1 MKYRLLLISALLL
14 ASVGGAAQDNTTD
27 DYVWPEDPAVV
38 QKLQDWQDL
47 KFGVILH
54 WGLYSVPGIV
64 ESWNLCNESWVV
76 RPEGTTYEGY
86 KQWYWGQAE
95 HFNPTAFNP
104 GQWASVFGDA
114 GMKYLIFTTKH
125 HDGYCLYDSEYTDFS
140 TAKGPAGRDFVKP
153 VFDTF
158 RSRGFMIG
166 EYFSKPDWHYP
177 GYWNP
182 YYATPDRNFNY
193 ERERHP
199 DWWESYVNYTRNQI
213 GEITDG
219 RYGNIDILWL
229 DGGWV
234 SGEEIGLDSLVPEIR
249 NNNPGIIIVDRMIGG
264 VNENYQTP
272 ERTFPSKQILHPW
285 ESCIPLSDDWG
296 WTPDHRYKSARHV
309 IAMLV
314 QIVAKG
320 GNLVVG
326 IGPTPQ
332 GLIDDDAVAILAE
345 VGAWMKLNGEAIY
358 ATRPTPVF
366 NDGGSV
372 WFTASRDGGTTYA
385 IYAPWD
391 DGPAP
396 ESLSW
401 SGNVPSGKV
410 TMLASGKRL
419 KYTVSGD
426 RVTVRLPR
434 GMENEAFALK
444 FSSAR

>member
-1 MKYRLLLISALLL
+1 MKKALTAIALGL
-14 ASVGGAAQDNTTD
+14 CFFCVAQAQDNTTD
-27 DYVWPEDPAVV
+27 DYVWPEDQSVL

-76 RPEGTTYEGY
+76 RPEGSTYEGY
-86 KQWYWGQAE
+86 KQWYWGLAKD
-95 HFNPTAFNP
+95 FNPVAFDP
-104 GQWASVFGDA
+104 VQWAEVFGDA
-114 GMKYLIFTTKH
+114 GMKYVIFTTKH
-125 HDGYCLYDSEYTDFS
+125 HDGYCLFDSDYTDFS
-140 TAKGPAGRDFVKP
+140 SAKGPAGRDYVEP
-153 VFDTF
+153 VFDAF
-158 RSRGFMIG
+158 RSHGYMIG

-193 ERERHP
+193 DRKMHP
-199 DWWESYVNYTRNQI
+199 DWWESYVSYTQNQI
-213 GEITDG
+213 REITGG

-234 SGEEIGLDSLVPEIR
+234 SGSEIGLDSLVPEIR
-249 NNNPGIIIVDRMIGG
+249 EKNPGIIIVDRTIGG
-264 VNENYQTP
+264 PNENYQTP
-272 ERTFPSKQILHPW
+272 ERTFPARQISHPW

-296 WTPDHRYKSARHV
+296 WTPDHRYKSAKHV

-326 IGPTPQ
+326 VGPTPQ
-332 GLIDDDAVAILAE
+332 GLIDDDAIAILSE
-345 VGAWMKLNGEAIY
+345 VGAWLRANGDAIY
-358 ATRPTPVF
+358 DTRTTPVF

-372 WFTASRDGGTTYA
+372 WFTSSKDGSTTYA

-396 ESLSW
+396 ETLSW
-401 SGNVPSGKV
+401 TGNIPHGKV
-410 TMLASGKRL
+410 TMLSTGKRL
-419 KYTVSGD
+419 RTTVSGD

-434 GMENEAFALK
+434 NLPNEPFALK
-444 FSSAR
+444 YN